1 MFTVGC
7 TVSDWYRLC
16 HEIDPMDVI
25 AGAVQGNERAAS
37 NTDGFDVD
45 IDPSA
50 IVSELP
56 LSCQE
61 TVDTKAFTGR
71 GRLHEL
77 RQLGQDVDTV
87 EKSMDQLS
95 RASKLVTSYQMY
107 LMVHRRHATGYV
119 FLRWRATGWS
129 SRHLSWQD
137 AEAIAAKYDP
147 RRRHWYVRVSEAAMT
162 MNERHKEL
170 RKRLRALEARVKKTR
185 QPIYARSIPL
195 D

>member
-7 TVSDWYRLC
+7 TVSDWHRLRR
-16 HEIDPMDVI
+16 EIDPMDVI
-25 AGAVQGNERAAS
+25 AGAVQGDERAAS

-71 GRLHEL
+71 GEFRAL
-77 RQLGQDVDTV
+77 RQICRDVDTV
-87 EKSMDQLS
+87 EKSMETLA
-95 RASKLVTSYQMY
+95 RASKLATSYQMY
-107 LMVHRRHATGYV
+107 LMVHRRHSTGYT
-119 FLRWRATGWS
+119 FLRWRAVGWS
-129 SRHLSWQD
+129 TRHLSWQEAEDMAARYDIKRRQWYASVSD
-137 AEAIAAKYDP
+137 AAL
-147 RRRHWYVRVSEAAMT
+147 T
-162 MNERHKEL
+162 LNQRHKDL
-170 RKRLRALEARVKKTR
+170 RKRLRDLEARIKKTR
-185 QPIYARSIPL
+185 QPIYARPIPM